1 MSTLKEVSDYR
12 MENIFSNPSTVE
24 WLKWCDERYYCDD
37 DDDDEE
43 EEEIT
48 ADNLI

>member
-1 MSTLKEVSDYR
+1 